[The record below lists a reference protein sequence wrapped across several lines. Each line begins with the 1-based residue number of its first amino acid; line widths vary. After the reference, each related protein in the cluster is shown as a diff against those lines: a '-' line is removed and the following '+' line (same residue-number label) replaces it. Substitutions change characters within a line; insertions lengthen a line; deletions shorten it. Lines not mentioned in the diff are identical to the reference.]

1 MFHTSDVNE
10 KNPELGHSI
19 FAKLNIFMPRYAYMK
34 NLKKLFLDR
43 KTMIYNFLVWKIRC
57 IEMFSFAVETFNVF
71 IFAQKIV
78 GKNK

>member
-57 IEMFSFAVETFNVF
+57 IEMFSFAVETFIGSF
-71 IFAQKIV
+71 LQKKLLV
-78 GKNK
+78 KNE

>member
-1 MFHTSDVNE
+1 MFHTSDVNG

-43 KTMIYNFLVWKIRC
+43 KTIIYNVPVSKIRC

-71 IFAQKIV
+71 IFARKVI
-78 GKNK
+78 GKE

>member
-1 MFHTSDVNE
+1 MSHTSDING

-43 KTMIYNFLVWKIRC
+43 KTMIYNFLV
-57 IEMFSFAVETFNVF
+57 
-71 IFAQKIV
+71 
-78 GKNK
+78 

>member
-1 MFHTSDVNE
+1 MFHTSDING

-34 NLKKLFLDR
+34 DWKKLFLDR
-43 KTMIYNFLVWKIRC
+43 KSIIYNVPVSKIRC
-57 IEMFSFAVETFNVF
+57 IEMFSFAVKTFNVS

-78 GKNK
+78 GKE

>member
-1 MFHTSDVNE
+1 MFHTSDING

-43 KTMIYNFLVWKIRC
+43 KTIIYNVPVSKIRC
-57 IEMFSFAVETFNVF
+57 IEMFSFAVETFNVS
-71 IFAQKIV
+71 IFALKII
-78 GKNK
+78 GKE